1 MRLKM
6 ARALLQ
12 RAKEKRSWIGDD
24 HGDPYEAALKSEQIS
39 DEFQLSLKEL
49 FEHLRSALDY
59 CAMEIYDR
67 CGSGKP
73 NAKIYFPITSRGT
86 NTSEFP
92 AVLKRVLPGIVGNRP
107 DMVTLLASFQPFG
120 DPGNDWLP
128 DLSMI
133 VNRAKHCELALGT
146 VPTGTMES
154 RDTGLGSPPVTILKA
169 DGKHFAKM
177 PLLRIVGKY
186 TAVGMSQVKYLSM
199 QDTGEELLHFLSTA
213 IEGEEDIIDKIEAT
227 L

>member
-6 ARALLQ
+6 ARVLIQ

-24 HGDPYEAALKSEQIS
+24 HGDPYEATLESEQIS

-73 NAKIYFPITSRGT
+73 NAKIYFPITSRSTKG
-86 NTSEFP
+86 SEFP
-92 AVLKRVLPGIVGNRP
+92 AVLNRVLPGIVGNRP
-107 DMVTLLASFQPFG
+107 DMVTLLASFQPFS
-120 DPGNDWLP
+120 DPSNGWLP

-133 VNRAKHCELALGT
+133 VNRAKHCELALGA

-154 RDTGLGSPPVTILKA
+154 RDTGLGAPLVTLLKA
-169 DGKHFAKM
+169 DSKHFAKF
-177 PLLRIVGKY
+177 RCF
-186 TAVGMSQVKYLSM
+186 
-199 QDTGEELLHFLSTA
+199 E
-213 IEGEEDIIDKIEAT
+213 
-227 L
+227 